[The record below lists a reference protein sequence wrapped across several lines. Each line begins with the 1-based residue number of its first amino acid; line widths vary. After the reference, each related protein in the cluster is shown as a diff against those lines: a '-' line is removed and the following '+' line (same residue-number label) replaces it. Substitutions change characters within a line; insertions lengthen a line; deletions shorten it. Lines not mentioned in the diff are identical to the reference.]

1 MCSVASQLALIGK
14 LYSGLWLL
22 VSDGQFQI
30 VIRLNDLNRDWITYG
45 GLIWQQETIFTWTLR
60 IQLGFEIYG
69 EWICKSGKSQVV
81 KRALKP

>member
-45 GLIWQQETIFTWTLR
+45 GLI
-60 IQLGFEIYG
+60 
-69 EWICKSGKSQVV
+69 
-81 KRALKP
+81 